1 MVLRRLR
8 IPVWLVVIALIATF
22 VIGSNAGPKMPVD
35 VQPTFRIVTPGVI
48 DVITQD
54 VTPEIAQTL
63 QMSRAEGVLVSNV
76 ESLLRKGDVILSVN
90 GRAVR
95 CQRERCGTGEA

>member
-63 QMSRAEGVLVSNV
+63 HMSRAEGVLVSNV